1 MNFML
6 RTHNT
11 GQLNIDRVFAR
22 MMVVF
27 GGIFWIAALFGGTT
41 AANYR
46 NASYSL
52 PELARLSAASLIPLA
67 LTIAVLVLGLFYER
81 LTGILLVLIALA
93 MLVWGFTQHWGE
105 VVLWVTAL
113 SVLVAP
119 SAVSGALYELAARR
133 QEAQESAARREQ
145 RNHRL
150 AADDTTGA

>member
-6 RTHNT
+6 RTRNT

-52 PELARLSAASLIPLA
+52 PELAQLSVASLIPLA

-81 LTGILLVLIALA
+81 LTGIVLVLIVLA

-105 VVLWVTAL
+105 IVLWVTAL

-119 SAVSGALYELAARR
+119 SAISGALYELAARR

-150 AADDTTGA
+150 AADGTSQA

>member
-6 RTHNT
+6 RTRNT

-52 PELARLSAASLIPLA
+52 PELAQLSVASLIPLA

-105 VVLWVTAL
+105 IVLWVTAL
-113 SVLVAP
+113 SALVAP
-119 SAVSGALYELAARR
+119 SAISGALYELAARR

-150 AADDTTGA
+150 VSDGPEHA

>member
-6 RTHNT
+6 RTRNT

-52 PELARLSAASLIPLA
+52 PELAHLSIASLIPLA
-67 LTIAVLVLGLFYER
+67 LTILVLILGFFYER

-105 VVLWVTAL
+105 IVLWVTAL

-119 SAVSGALYELAARR
+119 SAISGALYELAARR
-133 QEAQESAARREQ
+133 QEAQESSARREQ

-150 AADDTTGA
+150 VPEDTTTA